1 MTQSLPR
8 YARFARFAAL
18 SVLPLL
24 AACAGTGQVK
34 STAAAAGTVTVGV
47 LALNDFHGALEP
59 PRLSLTVAD
68 GKGGTAALS
77 GQRSRRDPRQICAK
91 PDRLGWRPD
100 QRVAACLFDLPR
112 RTGDRRRQPD
122 RARFQRGR
130 QS

>member
-1 MTQSLPR
+1 MTQSTPR

-68 GKGGTAALS
+68 GKGGS
-77 GQRSRRDPRQICAK
+77 GGKSNDK
-91 PDRLGWRPD
+91 KGKDY
-100 QRVAACLFDLPR
+100 
-112 RTGDRRRQPD
+112 
-122 RARFQRGR
+122 
-130 QS
+130 